1 MDCQQRIKYAY
12 QIRQQILD
20 AFDIPVTEDTTVEVY
35 EIIADGADIKC
46 IKADPNAEEYSDN
59 EGMVEYTEVD
69 ENFELNYEGS
79 DEDDI
84 DKRVAKDDPLDA
96 VSFLLEKKDLF
107 IEEKGD
113 NNSAHKRQR
122 THVCEVCEKSFMR
135 KSNLVDHLRLHANV
149 RLFKCEYCEKEF
161 VQAGNY
167 RSHLRVRYIFLA
179 FPPLLEWGKKACF
192 GKIQRFF
199 EEKDLLEA
207 KDLPEAQNFPASGK
221 SEEK

>member
-12 QIRQQILD
+12 QIRQQIMD
-20 AFDIPVTEDTTVEVY
+20 AFDVPIAEDATVEVY

-46 IKADPNAEEYSDN
+46 IKTDPNADEYSDT

-69 ENFELNYEGS
+69 ENFELTYDGS
-79 DEDDI
+79 DDDE
-84 DKRVAKDDPLDA
+84 KSAPKDDPLDA
-96 VSFLLEKKDLF
+96 VSFLLEKKELF
-107 IEEKGD
+107 NEDKSE
-113 NNSAHKRQR
+113 NSSAHKRQR

-167 RSHLRVRYIFLA
+167 RSHLRVRLF
-179 FPPLLEWGKKACF
+179 FSPFCF
-192 GKIQRFF
+192 Y
-199 EEKDLLEA
+199 
-207 KDLPEAQNFPASGK
+207 
-221 SEEK
+221 